1 MLVKKIFTKK
11 IALQLI
17 KKGYDLIDMETN
29 LKHKNLKVYVFKK
42 TDSLMQELTNITR
55 ELNK

>member
-29 LKHKNLKVYVFKK
+29 LKHKNLK
-42 TDSLMQELTNITR
+42 TS
-55 ELNK
+55 

>member
-1 MLVKKIFTKK
+1 MSIKKIFTKK
-11 IALQLI
+11 VAMELI

-42 TDSLMQELTNITR
+42 TDGLMQELTNITR

>member
-11 IALQLI
+11 IALQFLDIPLDFNSLI
-17 KKGYDLIDMETN
+17 
-29 LKHKNLKVYVFKK
+29 VYVFKK
-42 TDSLMQELTNITR
+42 TDGLMQELTNITR

>member
-42 TDSLMQELTNITR
+42 TDGLMKELTNITR